1 MELVEGVVERGGEGA
16 VEEEEAE
23 EEGGGDRERDSLGQD
38 SRIYN

>member
-1 MELVEGVVERGGEGA
+1 MEVAGEGA
-16 VEEEEAE
+16 AEEEEAE